1 MQEHDGT
8 TKDHG
13 SRELIVGVTRD
24 PILRPAG
31 TLLVIV
37 GTIWALFW
45 GMAVDAGTFGQPLT
59 AATLIA
65 LGVLALGAG
74 KTAEQI

>member
-1 MQEHDGT
+1 MQEHHKHGNA
-8 TKDHG
+8 HG
-13 SRELIVGVTRD
+13 SGELIVGVTRD

-45 GMAVDAGTFGQPLT
+45 GMAVDAGTFGQPMA
-59 AATLIA
+59 AATLIV
-65 LGVLALGAG
+65 LGVLAAGAG
-74 KTAEQI
+74 KPAEQI